1 MFRSCLTAVSVGV
14 LLTATV
20 GCETKDNVELR
31 YDRPAQYDI
40 PANIRTLGI
49 AEFGGKTTADRK
61 WGDIAS
67 DRLAG
72 QLDTYNNKYHRYQLV
87 DRKRLKAVLDE
98 QDLQAAFSD
107 SSKAVQAGKIAKVDG
122 MIYGTATLTS
132 RDEHLTRTTVNPLT
146 KSSKEVPYL
155 KRQVMVAINFTF
167 DDIAT
172 GKTLAS
178 VPTMHNSDEKQKKS
192 SSGGIGDFAKKAMSG
207 IGGGDSGGDIQSVD
221 QMAMP
226 LIDECVQEFL
236 NKISPHEVV
245 VTEPLGKGKTEAV
258 RTGNKLAMAK
268 AYADALEAYQAASRE
283 KPDDYDAVFNAGVM
297 YEVLGKLG
305 EAEKCYD
312 AAFKLKP
319 QTQYAQA
326 RQRVR
331 QESVK

>member
-1 MFRSCLTAVSVGV
+1 MYRSCLFALSVGV
-14 LLTATV
+14 LLTAMA
-20 GCETKDNVELR
+20 GCGEKDKVELR

-67 DRLAG
+67 DRLAA

-98 QDLQAAFSD
+98 QDLQSAFSD
-107 SSKAVQAGKIAKVDG
+107 SSQAVQAGKIAKVDA
-122 MIYGTATLTS
+122 MIYGSATVTT
-132 RDEHLTRTTVNPLT
+132 RDEQATRTSFNPLS
-146 KSSKEVPYL
+146 KSPKEVKYT
-155 KRQVMVAINFTF
+155 RRYVMTAINFTI
-167 DDIAT
+167 DDVAT

-178 VPTMHNSDEKQKKS
+178 VATTREYDSDQQKDKDS
-192 SSGGIGDFAKKAMSG
+192 GSGGLSGITKMVG
-207 IGGGDSGGDIQSVD
+207 IGGSSSAEPAD
-221 QMAMP
+221 QVASR

-236 NKISPHEVV
+236 AKVSPHEVV

-258 RTGNKLAMAK
+258 KTGNKLAMAK
-268 AYADALEAYQAASRE
+268 DYAEALEAYNAAIGA
-283 KPDDYDAVFNAGVM
+283 KPDDYDAIFNSGVM
-297 YEVLGKLG
+297 YEALGKLG

-319 QTQYAQA
+319 TTQYVKA